1 MMMMRVLKCQKCVLR
16 KEAKFGFQLLLLLL
30 VSVSFLIQV
39 IYVQMPSH
47 DRFPQ
52 LIDKHRQ
59 RLQDG
64 PYEHLRE

>member
-1 MMMMRVLKCQKCVLR
+1 MVVVVVVVVVVVGVVGIGIVFNTSYLR
-16 KEAKFGFQLLLLLL
+16 TNAL
-30 VSVSFLIQV
+30 
-39 IYVQMPSH
+39 H